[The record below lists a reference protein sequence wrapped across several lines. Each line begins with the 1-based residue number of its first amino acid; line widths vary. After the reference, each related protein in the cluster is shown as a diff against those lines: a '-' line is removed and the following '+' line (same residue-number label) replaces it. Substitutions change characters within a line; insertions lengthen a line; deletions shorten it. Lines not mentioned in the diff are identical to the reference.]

1 MSLDKLLETDPSV
14 TGLGHTGAHADSI
27 QHSPSSE
34 DSSYGQILKSSS
46 IIGGASGINYLVGMV
61 RTKVVAGLLGT
72 SGLGLVGIYLSII
85 GTFASVAGLGIGSSG
100 VREIAEAEGSGDE
113 ARMVATVKTLRR
125 VCWLTGLL
133 GWLLSAAAA
142 WPLSRWAFGND
153 GHGWAIAFLGLTIL
167 LGSISAG
174 QTALLQGIRRIGD
187 LARIQVIAA
196 VLGTLVTLG
205 LYSWLREDGIVPV
218 LISSAVI
225 QLLVSWYY
233 ARKIQP
239 CHVAQSWKET
249 FHRSKNLISLGLAF
263 MWSGLVGSL
272 FALGIRALI
281 VRELGLEA
289 NGIYQAAWGM
299 SGMFAGFI
307 LGAMGTDFYPRLT
320 AVAHDHA
327 TVNRLVNEQTEIG
340 VLLAL
345 PGLVGTLAFAPWLMH
360 LFYSAKFLPGAQLL
374 PWFVIGISGQ
384 IISWPMGFILLAK
397 GEKIW
402 FVVSETTALVFKFA
416 VSAALLYQ
424 MGLVGTAIAYPI
436 LYVLYTAGLLV
447 LSRHLTG
454 FRWSDQVLRLLGLAA
469 VLVGLGFVARK
480 CLPVVPAL
488 FAGSL
493 LTLFA
498 SILCLRGLAQRIGHS
513 HRLIQA
519 ALKIPGSRLILSA
532 Y

>member
-1 MSLDKLLETDPSV
+1 MSLDKRLEPEASV
-14 TGLGHTGAHADSI
+14 TGCGQAEAHAYSNQDG
-27 QHSPSSE
+27 PSSGV
-34 DSSYGQILKSSS
+34 SSYGQILKSSS
-46 IIGGASGINYLVGMV
+46 IIGGTTGINYLIGMV

-72 SGLGLVGIYLSII
+72 SGVGLVGIYLSIT
-85 GTFASVAGLGIGSSG
+85 GTLASLAGLGIGSSG

-153 GHGWAIAFLGLTIL
+153 GHGWAIALLGLTIL
-167 LGSISAG
+167 FGSISAG

-196 VLGTLVTLG
+196 VLGTFVTLG
-205 LYSWLREDGIVPV
+205 LYGWLREDGIVPV
-218 LISSAVI
+218 LISSAAI
-225 QLLVSWYY
+225 QLLVSWYF
-233 ARKIQP
+233 ARKILP
-239 CHVAQSWKET
+239 CHVVQSWKET
-249 FHRSKNLISLGLAF
+249 FHRSKNLMSLGLAF
-263 MWSGLVGSL
+263 MWSGLLGSF

-281 VRELGLEA
+281 VRELGLDA
-289 NGIYQAAWGM
+289 NGIYQAAWGV

-307 LGAMGTDFYPRLT
+307 LGAMGADFYPRLT
-320 AVAHDHA
+320 AAANDHA

-345 PGLVGTLAFAPWLMH
+345 PGLVGTMAFAPGLMH
-360 LFYSAKFLPGAQLL
+360 FFYSAKFLPGAELL
-374 PWFVIGISGQ
+374 PWFVLGISGQ

-397 GEKIW
+397 GEKTW
-402 FVVSETTALVFKFA
+402 FAATETVAHVLKFA
-416 VSAALLYQ
+416 FGASLLYR
-424 MGLVGTAIAYPI
+424 MGLLGPAIAYPI
-436 LYVLYTAGLLV
+436 LYLFVTMWMLH
-447 LSRHLTG
+447 LSGRLTG
-454 FRWSDQVLRLLGLAA
+454 FRWNYQVVRLLGLAA
-469 VLVGLGFVARK
+469 VLVGLGFVAIK
-480 CLPVVPAL
+480 CLPAVPAL

-493 LTLFA
+493 LTLLTSVF
-498 SILCLRGLAQRIGHS
+498 CLRGLAQRIGHS

-519 ALKIPGSRLILSA
+519 ALKVPGSRLILGV